1 MRNEVTTLDSF
12 EIESDDFANNFFNEI
27 ESESDK
33 KDKKILSLDLNTIQR
48 KSTDAGITTSTE
60 DPFSSISFSNED
72 FGFSSPSSLATT
84 TPKVDTTTA
93 EKVFISFTKPKSSTT
108 TKKSIIT
115 TSTSIPTTTSSPFI
129 LELATSSLEDFS
141 SAESDVFSTLQ
152 TEEPSTT
159 TFIPS
164 TLTSTT
170 TTTVRT
176 TTKLNCKLGS
186 LDLRCPPT
194 CHADSKD
201 PRCPKPRTTRPIS
214 TTTPLTT
221 RFTTSQLPTTIDDYI
236 SNNYN
241 QLQALLEAQ
250 KSEILKSTT
259 AKISKTLIPTIT
271 EGIQTTTP
279 LSLETLVK
287 ANTKLFEIASIM
299 KTTSTTTEQPT
310 TEFVS
315 LELLSSSEFD
325 NNPSTKSTSVKTT
338 TKKAPFS
345 DAEDLQFLVRN
356 KFKTKFNY

>member
-33 KDKKILSLDLNTIQR
+33 KDKKSLSLDLNTIQR
-48 KSTDAGITTSTE
+48 KSTDAGITTE
-60 DPFSSISFSNED
+60 DPFSSFSFSNED
-72 FGFSSPSSLATT
+72 FGFSSPSSFATT
-84 TPKVDTTTA
+84 PSTTTTTQKFETTTA
-93 EKVFISFTKPKSSTT
+93 EKVFISFTKPKSSSTTT
-108 TKKSIIT
+108 TKKT
-115 TSTSIPTTTSSPFI
+115 TTIPTTTTPPSFI

-141 SAESDVFSTLQ
+141 SAESDVFST
-152 TEEPSTT
+152 TEEPS
-159 TFIPS
+159 
-164 TLTSTT
+164 

-186 LDLRCPPT
+186 LDQRCPPT

-201 PRCPKPRTTRPIS
+201 PRCPKPRTSPRPIS
-214 TTTPLTT
+214 STTPTTT
-221 RFTTSQLPTTIDDYI
+221 RFTTQQLPTTIDDYI

-250 KSEILKSTT
+250 KSQILKSTT
-259 AKISKTLIPTIT
+259 AKNGRTSIPTIT

-279 LSLETLVK
+279 LSLATLVK

-299 KTTSTTTEQPT
+299 KTTTTTEQPT

-315 LELLSSSEFD
+315 LELFSSEAD
-325 NNPSTKSTSVKTT
+325 NPTTKSTTVKTT

-345 DAEDLQFLVRN
+345 DAEDLQFLVS
-356 KFKTKFNY
+356 F